1 MKLIKIFI
9 TILITVFILAIIKSG
24 YDLFVFDDNLAKDLN
39 IVEISQKSKITNQ
52 ILFLSIPIATAFACG
67 LLSVM
72 LVGFLSAKNR
82 ELKDKRTIKN
92 IAENKGQNGDL
103 SSNEFFKTKDL
114 TTIQAIVSSNR
125 EDKTKLYEKIL
136 SSVCDELKASQGALY
151 LYSRAEQK
159 LMFAAGYAY
168 YKPETKEEGY
178 ELGEGIIGQVAKD
191 AKTLIINGVP
201 EGYVKIISGLGA
213 ATPTSLMLV
222 PIKNVINDNFG
233 VIEIAGFTVFEDYQ
247 RNFVE
252 KVAEVILAQL
262 D

>member
-1 MKLIKIFI
+1 MKVIKIFI
-9 TILITVFILAIIKSG
+9 TILITAFVVAIITSS
-24 YDLFVFDDNLAKDLN
+24 YYLFVFDDGLAKDMN
-39 IVEISQKSKITNQ
+39 IVEISQKAKITSKI
-52 ILFLSIPIATAFACG
+52 LLLSIPIAVAFACG

-72 LVGFLSAKNR
+72 LVGFLSARNR
-82 ELKDKRTIKN
+82 ELKEKRNIKN
-92 IAENKGQNGDL
+92 VSENSGQNGDL
-103 SSNEFFKTKDL
+103 SNNDFFKTKDL
-114 TTIQAIVSSNR
+114 TAIQAIISGNR

-151 LYSRAEQK
+151 LYNRMEKK

-168 YKPETKEEGY
+168 YKPEAKEEGY

-191 AKTLIINGVP
+191 AKTLIINAVP
-201 EGYVKIISGLGA
+201 NGYVKIISGLGA
-213 ATPTSLMLV
+213 STPTSLMLV

-233 VIEIAGFTVFEDYQ
+233 VIEIAGFTAFEEYQ

-252 KVAEVILAQL
+252 KVAEVIFEQL

>member
-1 MKLIKIFI
+1 MKVIKIFI
-9 TILITVFILAIIKSG
+9 TILITLFVVGIIKSS
-24 YDLFVFDDNLAKDLN
+24 YDLFVFDDNLAKNMN
-39 IVEISQKSKITNQ
+39 ILEISQKAKITSQ
-52 ILFLSIPIATAFACG
+52 ILILSIPIAITFTCG

-72 LVGFLSAKNR
+72 LVGFISAKNR
-82 ELKDKRTIKN
+82 ELKEKRNIKN
-92 IAENKGQNGDL
+92 TAENTAQNGDL

-114 TTIQAIVSSNR
+114 TNIQAIISGNR

-151 LYSRAEQK
+151 LFDRKQQK

-191 AKTLIINGVP
+191 AKTLIINAVP
-201 EGYVKIISGLGA
+201 DGYVKIISGLGA
-213 ATPTSLMLV
+213 STPTSLMLV

-233 VIEIAGFTVFEDYQ
+233 VIEIAGFTAFEDYQ

-252 KVAEVILAQL
+252 KVAEVILEQI

>member
-9 TILITVFILAIIKSG
+9 ILLITVFILAIVKSG

-39 IVEISQKSKITNQ
+39 IVEISQKSKITSQ
-52 ILFLSIPIATAFACG
+52 ILFLSIPVATAFACG

-82 ELKDKRTIKN
+82 ELKEKRNIKTS
-92 IAENKGQNGDL
+92 AENKGQNGDL
-103 SSNEFFKTKDL
+103 SSNDFFKTKDL
-114 TTIQAIVSSNR
+114 TTIQSIVTNNKES
-125 EDKTKLYEKIL
+125 KTKLYEKIL
-136 SSVCDELKASQGALY
+136 SAVCDELKASQGAIY
-151 LYSRAEQK
+151 LYNKPEQK
-159 LMFAAGYAY
+159 LIFAVGYAY

-191 AKTLIINGVP
+191 AKTLIINTVP

-213 ATPTSLMLV
+213 ATPTNLMLV

-233 VIEIAGFTVFEDYQ
+233 VIEIASFTPFEEYQ

-252 KVAEVILAQL
+252 KVAEIIFELL